1 MYIDNIELLDINM
14 GLCHSKVHHER
25 SDTYTDIEQKDSNSN
40 KKYNKRY
47 DLFNVLNEKIKQ
59 VIKLVS
65 NDDLE
70 NLVLAQTNP
79 KIERINIHKYSNDDI
94 RGIIFTLE
102 DDTVLEIYMSSR
114 TIFKG
119 EISVLKIS
127 YNGNTLFFP
136 QTTMSLYNFTSSDNN
151 LILID
156 EMPEDE
162 LEYFVDYITG
172 IYMPILMNILTD

>member
-1 MYIDNIELLDINM
+1 M
-14 GLCHSKVHHER
+14 GLCHSKVHVR
-25 SDTYTDIEQKDSNSN
+25 SDTYTDIEHKDSKSN

-47 DLFNVLNEKIKQ
+47 DLFKNLNEKIKE

-65 NDDLE
+65 NDKLE

-79 KIERINIHKYSNDDI
+79 KIERIKIHKYFNDDI
-94 RGIIFTLE
+94 RGIVFTLE
-102 DDTVLEIYMSSR
+102 DDTVLEIYMSSI

-136 QTTMSLYNFTSSDNN
+136 QTAMSLYNFTSSDNN

-156 EMPEDE
+156 ETMSEDE
-162 LEYFVDYITG
+162 LEYFVHYITG

>member
-1 MYIDNIELLDINM
+1 M
-14 GLCHSKVHHER
+14 GLCHSKVHVR
-25 SDTYTDIEQKDSNSN
+25 SDTYTDIQEKENISK

-47 DLFNVLNEKIKQ
+47 DIFKVLNEKIKK
-59 VIKLVS
+59 VIDIVS
-65 NDDLE
+65 SNNLE
-70 NLVLAQTNP
+70 NIVLIQTNP
-79 KIERINIHKYSNDDI
+79 KIEKIKILKYSNDDI
-94 RGIIFTLE
+94 RGIVFTL
-102 DDTVLEIYMSSR
+102 DNGHILEIYMSSR

-136 QTTMSLYNFTSSDNN
+136 QSVMSLYNFTSSDNK

-156 EMPEDE
+156 ETMSEDD

>member
-1 MYIDNIELLDINM
+1 
-14 GLCHSKVHHER
+14 
-25 SDTYTDIEQKDSNSN
+25 
-40 KKYNKRY
+40 
-47 DLFNVLNEKIKQ
+47 
-59 VIKLVS
+59 
-65 NDDLE
+65 
-70 NLVLAQTNP
+70 
-79 KIERINIHKYSNDDI
+79 
-94 RGIIFTLE
+94 
-102 DDTVLEIYMSSR
+102 MSSR

-136 QTTMSLYNFTSSDNN
+136 QSVMSLYNFTSSDNK

-156 EMPEDE
+156 ETMSEDD

>member
-1 MYIDNIELLDINM
+1 M
-14 GLCHSKVHHER
+14 GLCHSKVHVR
-25 SDTYTDIEQKDSNSN
+25 SDTYTDIEQKDSKSN
-40 KKYNKRY
+40 KKYNKKY
-47 DLFNVLNEKIKQ
+47 DLFKVLNKKIKE

-65 NDDLE
+65 NDKLE
-70 NLVLAQTNP
+70 NLVLSQTNP
-79 KIERINIHKYSNDDI
+79 KIERIKIHKYSNDDI
-94 RGIIFTLE
+94 RGIVLTLE

-136 QTTMSLYNFTSSDNN
+136 QTAMSLYNFTSSDNN

-156 EMPEDE
+156 ETMSDNE

>member
-1 MYIDNIELLDINM
+1 M
-14 GLCHSKVHHER
+14 GLCHSKVHHENC
-25 SDTYTDIEQKDSNSN
+25 DTYTDIKHKNSKSD
-40 KKYNKRY
+40 KKYTKNY
-47 DLFNVLNEKIKQ
+47 DIFKALNEKIKE
-59 VIKLVS
+59 VIKIISS
-65 NDDLE
+65 NELE
-70 NLVLAQTNP
+70 NIVLTQTNP
-79 KIERINIHKYSNDDI
+79 KIERIKVHKYSNDDI
-94 RGIIFTLE
+94 RGIVFTLE
-102 DDTVLEIYMSSR
+102 DDTILEIYLSSK

-136 QTTMSLYNFTSSDNN
+136 QTSLSLYNFTSSDNK

-156 EMPEDE
+156 ETMSEDE